1 MPAVIPPV
9 CLLSTD
15 ELRDLHEADAL
26 DAETQ
31 RIRRLQQH
39 VNINKTVR
47 HLMAWH
53 PLHVEPTRL
62 RS

>member
-1 MPAVIPPV
+1 MNSVISAV
-9 CLLSTD
+9 
-15 ELRDLHEADAL
+15 EADAL